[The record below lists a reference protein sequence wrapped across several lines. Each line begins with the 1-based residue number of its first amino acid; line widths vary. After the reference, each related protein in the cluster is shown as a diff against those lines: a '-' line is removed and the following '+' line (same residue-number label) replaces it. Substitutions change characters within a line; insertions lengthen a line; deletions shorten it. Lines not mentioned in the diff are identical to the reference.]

1 MLHRLSFYAMMERGM
16 SSDDVFTALVPKT
29 IEEAEEFVKWA
40 DDIDGR
46 LLILIEAAKEKIKK
60 FGVISST
67 KNLQNGLYE
76 KKWKNGL
83 RLYFAVIEDNTGE
96 ETLLILGS
104 GKGKEQGKAIIKSR
118 EILKKYKIVKTN
130 LKII

>member
-1 MLHRLSFYAMMERGM
+1 MLQVFFLCYHGERYVQRRCFYCIGSE
-16 SSDDVFTALVPKT
+16 S
-29 IEEAEEFVKWA
+29 
-40 DDIDGR
+40 GR

-83 RLYFAVIEDNTGE
+83 RLYFALIEDNTGK

-104 GKGKEQGKAIIKSR
+104 GKGKEQDKAIIKSR

>member
-1 MLHRLSFYAMMERGM
+1 M
-16 SSDDVFTALVPKT
+16 SSDDVFIALVPKA
-29 IEEAEEFVKWA
+29 IEETEEFIKWSA
-40 DDIDGR
+40 DIDGR
-46 LLILIEAAKEKIKK
+46 LLILIEAAKEKIKS
-60 FGVISST
+60 FGIVSNT

-83 RLYFAVIEDNTGE
+83 RLYFAVIEDHSGK

-104 GKGKEQGKAIIKSR
+104 GKGKEQDKAIIKSR
-118 EILKKYKIVKTN
+118 EILKNYKVVKTN